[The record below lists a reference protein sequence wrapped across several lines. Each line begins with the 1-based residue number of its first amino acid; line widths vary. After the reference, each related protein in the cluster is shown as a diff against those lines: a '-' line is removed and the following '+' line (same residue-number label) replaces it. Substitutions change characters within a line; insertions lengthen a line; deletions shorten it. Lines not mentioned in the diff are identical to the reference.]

1 MRPPLLTSP
10 PHADKQ
16 GMAQTPKTLS
26 QAAPQTVQPI
36 PLALIATNQNQ
47 PRKSFYQDTLEELAA
62 SIKERGVLEP
72 IVVRPFPG
80 ADGTLYQI
88 VMGERRFR
96 ASKIAGCATIPAL
109 VKEMSDEDAHAD
121 ALLENFQR
129 EDMNPVEKARAIQGL
144 LTFMSWEK
152 CGKTLGV
159 SETTLRRSLELLDLP
174 PFVQHE
180 LTLRDPLPGQSLLSE
195 GHARALAALAHEPGA
210 QKRMVE
216 KIKTEKLGIADADK
230 IMAAILKYP
239 EKKEAFLRVPL
250 AITEQLLKSLGARA
264 DKAKPYRPQT
274 AEQHM
279 KAIDKVGQQLSELL
293 DERVIEYLSAVQMNQ
308 MLATCAE
315 LGRGLEEFN
324 RKVRLALKSKE
335 YGFQETYIH
344 CPLCGRVELVGSLRC
359 SVCWTILRRCYDC
372 GNYDRTREKCGV
384 NQAAIYVA
392 EAENPK
398 EYSKSY
404 KCPDYK
410 PKYEAQAAKV
420 LRTV

>member
-1 MRPPLLTSP
+1 MSTTT
-10 PHADKQ
+10 Q
-16 GMAQTPKTLS
+16 QTITT
-26 QAAPQTVQPI
+26 PQTI
-36 PLALIATNQNQ
+36 HELPLDQILTNTGQ
-47 PRKSFYQDTLEELAA
+47 PRKSFYQDSLEELAA

-72 IVVRPFPG
+72 IVVRPFKGP
-80 ADGTLYQI
+80 DGSDKFQI
-88 VMGERRFR
+88 VMGERRYR
-96 ASKIAGCATIPAL
+96 ASRLAGLATIPAL
-109 VKEMSDEDAHAD
+109 VKDMSDEDAQAD

-129 EDMNPVEKARAIQGL
+129 EDLNPIEKARAIQGL
-144 LTFMSWEK
+144 MSFMSWEK

-159 SETTLRRSLELLDLP
+159 SETTLRRSLELLELP
-174 PFVQHE
+174 QFIQHE
-180 LTLRDPLPGQSLLSE
+180 LTLRGSETGGVTLSE
-195 GHARALAALAHEPGA
+195 GHARALSALSHDPAT
-210 QKRMVE
+210 QKRMLE
-216 KIKTEKLGIADADK
+216 KIKAEKLNLADAEK
-230 IMAAILKYP
+230 VMGAINKYP

-250 AITEQLLKSLGARA
+250 HITEQLLKTMGVRA

-279 KAIDKVGQQLSELL
+279 RAIDKVGQQLTDLL

-308 MLATCAE
+308 MLATSAE
-315 LGRGLEEFN
+315 LQRGLDEFN

-344 CPLCGRVELVGSLRC
+344 CPLCGRVELIGSLRC

-372 GNYDRTREKCGV
+372 GNYDRSAEKCGV
-384 NQAAIYVA
+384 NNAAIYVG

-410 PKYEAQAAKV
+410 PKYEAQAHKMLKV
-420 LRTV
+420 AA